1 MTLHIKFCSRWG
13 ISQQQ
18 LEATEEL
25 PACTAYT
32 RYVLDIGQSEDLV
45 ALLVALTPC
54 ILGYQKIARLL
65 RDDRSSQRYN
75 NPYWEWVEMYLGT
88 EYAEAVGKSMGECTL
103 FFNSDGTRGG
113 N

>member
-1 MTLHIKFCSRWG
+1 LINKELTLHIKFCQRWG

-45 ALLVALTPC
+45 ALLMALAPC
-54 ILGYQKIARLL
+54 VLGYQRIARLL
-65 RDDRSSQRYN
+65 HYDFNDDRHN
-75 NPYWEWVEMYLGT
+75 NPYWEWVDMYVGE
-88 EYAEAVGKSMGECTL
+88 EYAGAVGKSMGE
-103 FFNSDGTRGG
+103 
-113 N
+113 